1 MSTLQTLVKIQAEL
15 KAPKTQT
22 NKFGGYTYRSCEDIL
37 EAVKPINA
45 KYGATVLI
53 TDEIVSIGTSL
64 EKMADGSISEH
75 TKNYVKATARFI
87 TDEGEFSVSA
97 FAREAEDKKGMDD
110 SQITGS
116 TSSYARKYAL
126 NGLYDIDDNKDSDD
140 TNDHGKGGNNSPK
153 TDKPKIDINK
163 PVIIQPTP
171 QPKPTPVVAP
181 PVDTDS
187 LPFPELEPNQ
197 KKVSKEKL
205 DYMTGVIRTL
215 STERVMKFN
224 EWLERVYGVK
234 SVLDLTDSQATMV
247 ISQLTKPTNK

>member
-1 MSTLQTLVKIQAEL
+1 MSTLQTLIKVQLEL
-15 KAPKTQT
+15 KAPKSQR
-22 NKFGGYTYRSCEDIL
+22 NSFGNYNYRSCEDIL
-37 EAVKPINA
+37 EAVKPINGA
-45 KYGATVLI
+45 YGATVLLS
-53 TDEIVSIGTSL
+53 DEIVNIG
-64 EKMADGSISEH
+64 

-87 TDEGEFSVSA
+87 TEDGEISVTA
-97 FAREAEDKKGMDD
+97 YAREAEDKKGMDD

-126 NGLYDIDDNKDSDD
+126 NGLYDIDDTKDSDA

-163 PVIIQPTP
+163 PVIVQPVP
-171 QPKPTPVVAP
+171 QHQPKPTPAPIVAP

-205 DYMTGVIRTL
+205 DYMTGIIRTL